1 MVTLNINGPKISV
14 KKQRLSQHKGSTDKG
29 SCHQD
34 WWPNFNPQAPH
45 GGKKNVK
52 WLTEVVHTT

>member
-14 KKQRLSQHKGSTDKG
+14 NKQRLSQRKGSVDKG

-34 WWPNFNPQAPH
+34 WWPNFNAQAPH
-45 GGKKNVK
+45 GGKKC
-52 WLTEVVHTT
+52 